1 MFDYNKFC
9 RINKPVKFLNYHN
22 KDELQCNKTALKKG
36 RRFEGE
42 NSFLQ
47 GHQPRGHRN
56 HRIRVLVWDE
66 EGKRNDVAIYWSQPR
81 GQDS

>member
-22 KDELQCNKTALKKG
+22 KDELQCNKTVLKKG
-36 RRFEGE
+36 HRFEGE

-47 GHQPRGHRN
+47 GHQPGGHRN
-56 HRIRVLVWDE
+56 HQILLLARDE
-66 EGKRNDVAIYWSQPR
+66 EGKHNAMPIYWSHLR
-81 GQDS
+81 S